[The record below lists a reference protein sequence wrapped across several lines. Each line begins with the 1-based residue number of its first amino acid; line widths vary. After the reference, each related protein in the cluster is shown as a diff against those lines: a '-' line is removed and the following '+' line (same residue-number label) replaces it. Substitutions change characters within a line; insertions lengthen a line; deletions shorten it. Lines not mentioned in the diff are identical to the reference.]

1 MQASYFFRKSSQLAT
16 PVWAL
21 TPVVNVASMN
31 ATLVTIA
38 ERRMGN
44 SPYDGGTDNPRTSVA
59 RRWMHWARYF
69 AMALRCA
76 TRFRTRGT
84 VGSTQIAHAVLIGH
98 LPVCGPDRGKPKPG
112 LKVRQVPQ
120 PSERQPLPTRPR
132 AANVKFAPHYGV
144 HQQPTPAIEQDR
156 KSVV

>member
-44 SPYDGGTDNPRTSVA
+44 SPYDGVTDNPRTSVA
-59 RRWMHWARYF
+59 RRLMPWARYF
-69 AMALRCA
+69 ALALRVCHTVPNTWHRWLHA
-76 TRFRTRGT
+76 NCTR
-84 VGSTQIAHAVLIGH
+84 S
-98 LPVCGPDRGKPKPG
+98 PDRA
-112 LKVRQVPQ
+112 
-120 PSERQPLPTRPR
+120 PS
-132 AANVKFAPHYGV
+132 G
-144 HQQPTPAIEQDR
+144 
-156 KSVV
+156 